1 MVNEKKSEWEKLVRE
16 CLDSTTIASVA
27 TQDVGGV
34 WVTSVYFSYDGKF
47 NIYFISP
54 AATRHMKAIKSNPK
68 VAISMFTPQSAAGTY
83 QIGLQ
88 IEGTATIVPDE
99 EIEEVYSIR
108 TKRLAADNHWVP
120 QPNEGHFVK
129 DHGGV
134 FVKVIPSS
142 MLYIN
147 TRLFGGNSKKVPLGD
162 IVMDGN

>member
-1 MVNEKKSEWEKLVRE
+1 
-16 CLDSTTIASVA
+16 
-27 TQDVGGV
+27 
-34 WVTSVYFSYDGKF
+34 
-47 NIYFISP
+47 
-54 AATRHMKAIKSNPK
+54 MKAIKSNSK
-68 VAISMFTPQSAAGTY
+68 VAAAVFNPQSAVGTY

-99 EIEEVYSIR
+99 EIEEVYAIR
-108 TKRLAADNHWVP
+108 SKRLSADSNWVP

-142 MLYIN
+142 MLYVN

-162 IVMDGN
+162 IVKDGK